1 MFELV
6 KWYKAFDN
14 FVQFFPKVSRDL
26 TSVPISFSGN
36 MNIFKKLIFLTK
48 VKLMKKFILDKSN
61 FNEKLNLAK
70 YFYANDSKTLV
81 FPQKG

>member
-1 MFELV
+1 
-6 KWYKAFDN
+6 
-14 FVQFFPKVSRDL
+14 
-26 TSVPISFSGN
+26 
-36 MNIFKKLIFLTK
+36 
-48 VKLMKKFILDKSN
+48 MKKFILDKSN